1 MPEQTTSAMHASRTP
16 LSRTESAVNCRQSAF
31 SLIEL
36 LIAMTLGLILIAGM
50 ITVLEGNRRS
60 SELNS
65 TMADLQES
73 ARFALD
79 AIARDARMSGFQGCT
94 DINNSRLN
102 VVAKNLPAS
111 FDFNSQATFGSL
123 VSSDTW
129 NPAHPLGFTPPS
141 DIPVVAG
148 THAMILQFG
157 EGNFARLDS
166 QMSDAGVPSKS
177 GPIVVSGQTS
187 LQADDLAI
195 IADCDVADLFRVT
208 AASNSGGNTTLS
220 HAASGNNGN
229 LSKAFGAPASIAQTT
244 VSAFQSNTYYI
255 GDAGQTN
262 DNGDPIRA
270 LYLQTLP
277 YTSANPPVELI
288 RGVDNMRVAFGMR
301 SGNTLR
307 YVTPDNSAFDASLV
321 ESVQIGLL
329 MSSRER
335 ISDRND
341 TKTYMLAGQRIGPQE
356 GSDNGTQHPG
366 DQRFRLAFNTT
377 IKVRNRRALIQ

>member
-1 MPEQTTSAMHASRTP
+1 MPQETTSVRLASGTF
-16 LSRTESAVNCRQSAF
+16 LSRTECAATRRQNAF
-31 SLIEL
+31 SLVEL

-50 ITVLEGNRRS
+50 ITVFEGNRRS

-73 ARFALD
+73 ARFALN
-79 AIARDARMSGFQGCT
+79 AIARDTRMSGFQGCT

-102 VVAKNLPAS
+102 VVAKNLPAG
-111 FDFNSQATFGSL
+111 FDFASQATFGSL
-123 VSSDTW
+123 VASNTW

-141 DIPVVAG
+141 HIPVVPG
-148 THAMILQFG
+148 THALILQFG
-157 EGNFARLDS
+157 EGNFARLNS
-166 QMSDAGVPSKS
+166 QMSDAGVPDKS
-177 GPIVVSGQTS
+177 GAVVVNGQTS
-187 LQADDLAI
+187 LQAGDLAI
-195 IADCDVADLFRVT
+195 IADCDVADIFRVT
-208 AASNSGGNTTLS
+208 AASFSGGTTTLS

-229 LSKAFGAPASIAQTT
+229 LSKAFGAPASISQTT
-244 VSAFQSNTYYI
+244 VSPFESNTYYI
-255 GDAGQTN
+255 GDAGRTN

-270 LYLQTLP
+270 LYLQSLP
-277 YTSANPPVELI
+277 YTTANPPVELI

-321 ESVQIGLL
+321 ESVQVGLL

-335 ISDRND
+335 ISDQDD
-341 TKTYMLAGQRIGPQE
+341 TRTYMLAGQSIGPQK

-366 DQRFRLAFNTT
+366 DRRFRLAFNTT
-377 IKVRNRRALIQ
+377 LKVRNRRAQN